1 MFLNTYKKDNE
12 LHDDFK
18 SRQTQISFKA
28 SLSSCFLFYSFD
40 VDSFDVIDILKKKKE
55 QSHASFK

>member
-18 SRQTQISFKA
+18 SLRTQISLKA
-28 SLSSCFLFYSFD
+28 SLSSCFLFYPFY
-40 VDSFDVIDILKKKKE
+40 VDSFHVIDILKKKE